1 VVCKRIL
8 TKTRVL
14 EATARVNLFPL
25 KASTVITSHKSLVRY
40 RSRADKSLHELRTA
54 MHHHPQ
60 NHERAINPSL
70 LTVFG
75 PGEFSRVE
83 SN

>member
-1 VVCKRIL
+1 MLSVALVYDSPQPAAEAASEAHRR
-8 TKTRVL
+8 TKTG
-14 EATARVNLFPL
+14 N
-25 KASTVITSHKSLVRY
+25 LVRY
-40 RSRADKSLHELRTA
+40 RNQADKSLHELRTA
-54 MHHHPQ
+54 MHHHPLNQ
-60 NHERAINPSL
+60 ERAVNLSI